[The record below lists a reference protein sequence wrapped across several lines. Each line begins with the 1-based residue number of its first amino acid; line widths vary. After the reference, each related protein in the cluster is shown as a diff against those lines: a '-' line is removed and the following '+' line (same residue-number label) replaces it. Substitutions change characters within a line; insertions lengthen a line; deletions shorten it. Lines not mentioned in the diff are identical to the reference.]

1 MDQGRAFV
9 NRVSHRR
16 LLFVLFLMAFQKD
29 DFLCP
34 YFLFFNE
41 WMSHYEQPVRF
52 DTPHPVT
59 CQTTWFHFSSN
70 KALQYK
76 ISIEGEGTFAHG
88 CSVWLTDANNNDQHW
103 IYDSATEFVFHLSN
117 FYIEFRV
124 PPQISRLSSVW
135 GCSIT
140 ISPVVDL
147 VSFSSASMSVC
158 YREFINQMKIMNR
171 DWRPDHDELL
181 SPHVKLTN
189 IIESLPATSAIRLN
203 CFPRSLIEM
212 RFSFIKKLNELF
224 NGELNSLPLNDTNQ
238 PLVNLIIPASSGFSS
253 AMKLSRLEKIICKN
267 FNQKK
272 SFSFNR
278 SRALLAKTHPDS
290 PEAKSL
296 FDQVVEQIP
305 TSSLTVLKCKDA
317 PWRVNLEGEGATD
330 VGGPGRDLF
339 TEVSSEICLP
349 HNHLFVCTPR
359 AIEEKTMNEF
369 IPDIRCK
376 RRERFIYVGA
386 FIALA
391 FVTRLQ
397 QPYKFASLIWAY
409 LAGKK
414 VTIEHIC
421 EIDPQFKSYLES
433 VEKAD
438 FADLHWTV
446 PNILGEQIELI
457 INGSNLVVSSKE
469 RGRYSQLAKEYRM
482 NEFNPL
488 LKKMKEGFGIFLSN
502 ICAFMVTPDELKSFI
517 CGSVGIPIREL
528 KQLIQITNATPNEE
542 KMLFDVLE
550 EFTVEERM
558 LFIKFATGKMSVPA
572 PGASW
577 NGCLNVEFVKLKPKL
592 PPYRLPVA
600 ATCSSTVS
608 IPRYPSKDVLAEKLR
623 TAITYGS
630 DIVLDHAFDA
640 GGIIE

>member
-1 MDQGRAFV
+1 M
-9 NRVSHRR
+9 
-16 LLFVLFLMAFQKD
+16 
-29 DFLCP
+29 
-34 YFLFFNE
+34 
-41 WMSHYEQPVRF
+41 
-52 DTPHPVT
+52 
-59 CQTTWFHFSSN
+59 
-70 KALQYK
+70 
-76 ISIEGEGTFAHG
+76 
-88 CSVWLTDANNNDQHW
+88 
-103 IYDSATEFVFHLSN
+103 
-117 FYIEFRV
+117 
-124 PPQISRLSSVW
+124 
-135 GCSIT
+135 
-140 ISPVVDL
+140 
-147 VSFSSASMSVC
+147 
-158 YREFINQMKIMNR
+158 
-171 DWRPDHDELL
+171 
-181 SPHVKLTN
+181 
-189 IIESLPATSAIRLN
+189 
-203 CFPRSLIEM
+203 
-212 RFSFIKKLNELF
+212 
-224 NGELNSLPLNDTNQ
+224 
-238 PLVNLIIPASSGFSS
+238 
-253 AMKLSRLEKIICKN
+253 
-267 FNQKK
+267 
-272 SFSFNR
+272 
-278 SRALLAKTHPDS
+278 
-290 PEAKSL
+290 
-296 FDQVVEQIP
+296 
-305 TSSLTVLKCKDA
+305 
-317 PWRVNLEGEGATD
+317 
-330 VGGPGRDLF
+330 
-339 TEVSSEICLP
+339 P

-376 RRERFIYVGA
+376 RRERFVYVGA
-386 FIALA
+386 FVALA

-397 QPYKFASLIWAY
+397 QPYKFASLVWAY

-414 VTIEHIC
+414 VTIEHIY

-433 VEKAD
+433 VEKAE
-438 FADLHWTV
+438 FVDLHWTV

-457 INGSNLVVSSKE
+457 INGNSLVVSSKE

-488 LKKMKEGFGIFLSN
+488 LKKMKEGFGIFLSS
-502 ICAFMVTPDELKSFI
+502 ICAFMVTPDELRSFI
-517 CGSVGIPIREL
+517 CGSVDMPIREL

-630 DIVLDHAFDA
+630 DIVLDHPFDA